1 MRGHIPRV
9 STLGGAETPTAS
21 VGTVLRVGWALLCS
35 SPLYCALVVAVV
47 VWETTLNLWRR
58 VGCRVASRRPAVAW
72 NRLDRNKLPRHVAV
86 VGTAAAAA
94 ALERLAR
101 LLFEAGVLRVTAYD
115 PRRLEAPCIHHGR
128 AGQTLVWIGAD
139 AHGRAAIPAMARTG
153 GSWRDLGPGYDDEP
167 DLLLTLDGS
176 LHGYPP
182 TMLRVTHLHHLQ
194 NCTRK
199 AVRAALIQYVSTER
213 RHGY

>member
-9 STLGGAETPTAS
+9 SMLGGAEAPPAS

-35 SPLYCALVVAVV
+35 SPLYCALVLAVV
-47 VWETTLNLWRR
+47 VWESTLKLWRR
-58 VGCRVASRRPAVAW
+58 VCCRVASLGPEVAW
-72 NRLDRNKLPRHVAV
+72 DRLDRNKLPRHVAV
-86 VGTAAAAA
+86 VGTAAAA
-94 ALERLAR
+94 LDRLSR
-101 LLFEAGVLRVTAYD
+101 LLFEAGVQRVTAYD
-115 PRRLEAPCIHHGR
+115 PRRLEASCVRHGR
-128 AGQTLVWIGAD
+128 AGQTLVWIGAG

-153 GSWRDLGPGYDDEP
+153 GSWHDLGPGYDDEP

-194 NCTRK
+194 NCTRR
-199 AVRAALIQYVSTER
+199 AVRAALVQYVSTER
-213 RHGY
+213 RSGC